1 MASYTPLSSL
11 TFYQQQLASIR
22 LEAAQ
27 RAAIS
32 FEKAAA
38 AKSEL
43 GMENNTHSASIDSTQ
58 NRMAM

>member
-43 GMENNTHSASIDSTQ
+43 GMENNTHSASIDST
-58 NRMAM
+58 